1 MFLIFQMKKILFVT
15 IDHFSN
21 INPSLEKQL
30 RQHYP
35 DHEVEVLMLKPL
47 LVKNYPVLL
56 MGALAILG
64 EYFSDFILGKKQL
77 LNLKKY
83 IYFTPYMLRYFKR
96 EIEKHL
102 KKNQYHFIFQTQSL
116 FDSSSND
123 TPNFVYTDHTVLNN
137 LNYPLINPDEYRFS
151 DRYMALEKEIYEKAT
166 QVFVMSANIK
176 DSLVRQYG
184 IKEEKIR
191 LVYVGSNT
199 TINNQIN
206 RDKYAKKNILFVGKD
221 WERKGGP
228 LLAEAFK
235 IVQQSI
241 PDASLTILGCSPD
254 LRLKNCHVL
263 GKVPLD
269 EVADCYNKASLFCLP
284 TRREPFG
291 VVFIEAM
298 LNRLAIV
305 TNTVGATPEL
315 VINNENGYRLNY
327 DAAEYAQTLITL
339 LNDPD
344 LCERLGNK
352 SYTLAK
358 QTYTWD
364 NVGDLIAKNINEAV
378 SP

>member
-1 MFLIFQMKKILFVT
+1 MKKILFVT

-30 RQHYP
+30 RLHYP
-35 DHEVEVLMLKPL
+35 DHELEILKLKPL
-47 LVKNYPVLL
+47 LIKNYAVLL
-56 MGALAILG
+56 IGALAIIS
-64 EYFSDFILGKKQL
+64 EYFYDFVKGKKEIL
-77 LNLKKY
+77 KLKKY
-83 IYFTPYMLRYFKR
+83 IYFTPYIMRYFKR
-96 EIEKHL
+96 EIEKHV
-102 KKNQYHFIFQTQSL
+102 KKNQYSFVFQTQSL
-116 FDSSSND
+116 FDSSSSH

-137 LNYPLINPDEYRFS
+137 LNYPLINADEYRFS
-151 DRYMALEKEIYEKAT
+151 ERYLVLEKEIYENAT

-176 DSLVRQYG
+176 DSLVNQYG
-184 IKEEKIR
+184 IKEDKIR

-199 TINNQIN
+199 IITDEVN
-206 RDKYAKKNILFVGKD
+206 RDKYSNKNILFVGKD

-241 PDASLTILGCSPD
+241 PDASLTILGCSPNI
-254 LRLKNCHVL
+254 KMHNCHVL

-269 EVADCYNKASLFCLP
+269 EVARCYKQATVFCLP
-284 TRREPFG
+284 TKREPFG

-315 VINNENGYRLNY
+315 VINSENGYRLNFN
-327 DAAEYAQTLITL
+327 AEEYAQVLIKL
-339 LNDPD
+339 LNDPA
-344 LCERLGNK
+344 LCEQLGNR

-364 NVGDLIAKNINEAV
+364 NVGKLISKNINQV
-378 SP
+378 IST